1 MATKAFWI
9 FANVA
14 KFRLIWSHCPET
26 KVEMYSLR
34 DGPNKYNSFNYYKAQ
49 HGFSI
54 KSYIY

>member
-54 KSYIY
+54 KS